1 MSPQRLLRPLQ
12 KKKKRKPKMN
22 ELMNQDMGATV
33 GPAANAALCVLQE
46 MQQDEK
52 DEENKKPET
61 SRARGRTARKK
72 LQVVVMSLLVI
83 VILTE
88 FFVSLLR
95 LAFGN
100 PGMDGSGEAD
110 AETEG
115 RVKEEWGRRGRTNK
129 ISKMSIGGD
138 FFFGL
143 SSFFLGGDVQL
154 DDGLA
159 VLDDVDHRRS

>member
-1 MSPQRLLRPLQ
+1 
-12 KKKKRKPKMN
+12 MN

-33 GPAANAALCVLQE
+33 GTAANAALCVFQE

-88 FFVSLLR
+88 FFVSWLR
-95 LAFGN
+95 LAIGN
-100 PGMDGSGEAD
+100 PGMNGSVEAD
-110 AETEG
+110 GE
-115 RVKEEWGRRGRTNK
+115 
-129 ISKMSIGGD
+129 S
-138 FFFGL
+138 
-143 SSFFLGGDVQL
+143 Q
-154 DDGLA
+154 
-159 VLDDVDHRRS
+159 